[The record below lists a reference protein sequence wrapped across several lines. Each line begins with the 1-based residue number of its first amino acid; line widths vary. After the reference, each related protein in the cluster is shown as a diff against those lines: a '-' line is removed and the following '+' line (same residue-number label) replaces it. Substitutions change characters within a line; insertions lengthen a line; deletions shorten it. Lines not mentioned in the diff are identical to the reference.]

1 MHYILLYLISYHVIY
16 YLFHIIILN
25 HIQIN
30 QIAYTVYNV
39 RYINIFFNIS
49 LCIFTYLYN
58 IIYFIFDI

>member
-1 MHYILLYLISYHVIY
+1 MHYILLYLISYQVIY

>member
-1 MHYILLYLISYHVIY
+1 MHYILLYLISYQVIY

-39 RYINIFFNIS
+39 LYINIFFNIS